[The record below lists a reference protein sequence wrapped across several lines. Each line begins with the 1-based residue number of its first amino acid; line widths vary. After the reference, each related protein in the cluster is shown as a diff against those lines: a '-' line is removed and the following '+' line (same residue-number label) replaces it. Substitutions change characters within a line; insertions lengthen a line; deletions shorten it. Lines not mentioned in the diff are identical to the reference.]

1 MGSPRR
7 PRKKY
12 SKPSHPWQKERIEEE
27 KQFIEEYGLKNKQE
41 IWRVTSLLKKFAL
54 QAKSLIVETSV
65 QAEIEKSQLLKK
77 LFSLGLI
84 EQNAELEGV
93 LSITVKNIL
102 DRRLQTLV
110 YKKKLARSI
119 SQARQFIVHRHIL
132 IADRKIIMPS
142 YLVTREEE
150 AFISFVPKSPL
161 FNQDHPERVEQAVI
175 KKEEKPSKKE
185 EKPSKKKEA
194 KKTEEK
200 KKPKGEKK

>member
-27 KQFIEEYGLKNKQE
+27 KKLIEEYGLKNKNE
-41 IWRVTSLLKKFAL
+41 IWRASSLLKNFTL
-54 QAKSLIVETSV
+54 QAKTLIIETSV
-65 QAEIEKSQLLKK
+65 QAEIEKNQLLKK
-77 LFSLGLI
+77 LFSLGLV
-84 EQNAELEGV
+84 EEGAKLEDV
-93 LSITVKNIL
+93 LSITVKRIL

-119 SQARQFIVHRHIL
+119 NQARQFIVHRHIV
-132 IADRKIIMPS
+132 IGDRKIIMPS

-150 AFISFVPKSPL
+150 AFIGFISKSPL
-161 FNQDHPERVEQAVI
+161 FNQDHPERVEQMVI
-175 KKEEKPSKKE
+175 KKEPPKKE
-185 EKPSKKKEA
+185 KKEA
-194 KKTEEK
+194 KQTEGKKAEEK